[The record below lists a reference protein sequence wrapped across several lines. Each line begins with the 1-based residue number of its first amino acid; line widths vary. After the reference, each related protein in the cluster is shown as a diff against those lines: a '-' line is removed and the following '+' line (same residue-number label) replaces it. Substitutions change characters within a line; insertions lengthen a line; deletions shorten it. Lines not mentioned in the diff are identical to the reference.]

1 VEASGDGA
9 GRHCPAECGEPARLR
24 HAFPG
29 MMRFMNWSNSG
40 TMKAVSPCAGLQII
54 PLAMS

>member
-1 VEASGDGA
+1 
-9 GRHCPAECGEPARLR
+9 
-24 HAFPG
+24 